1 MDDRV
6 HAPGSP
12 FHAGELAVQE
22 RVGVREKIATAG
34 QRMIRDAMPDQ
45 HRELFEK
52 LPTIVVGSL
61 DAARRPWASMLAGRP
76 GFVRTP
82 DEHTMVVGARPQA
95 GDPLAEQLAAGAPLG
110 LLGIEPHT
118 RRRNR
123 MNGTVLAVDADSFSV
138 GVEQS
143 FGNCPQYIQARE
155 PQWTQATVQPQ
166 TDLLGPALSDAA
178 RALVTRADTLFIA
191 SASAQA
197 QGHGGAQGVDV
208 SHRGGLPGFVRVEQV
223 DGACVLTLPD
233 YRGNFMF
240 NTLGNLVA
248 HPRAGLL
255 FVDYERGDLLQL
267 SGRTQI
273 VWDGPALSAFEGAQ
287 RLVRLTLDSARWRPG
302 ALPLRWSAPQFA
314 PQLTRESR

>member
-22 RVGVREKIATAG
+22 RVGVREKIAAAG

-61 DAARRPWASMLAGRP
+61 DAARRPWASMLAGLP

-82 DEHTMVVGARPQA
+82 DAHTMVVGARPQA
-95 GDPLAEQLAAGAPLG
+95 GDPLAEHLAVGAPLG

-123 MNGTVLAVDADSFSV
+123 MNGTVLVAEADGFRV

-143 FGNCPQYIQARE
+143 FGNCPKYIQARE
-155 PQWTQATVQPQ
+155 PQWVQVTEPAPMQA
-166 TDLLGPALSDAA
+166 LGPSLNDAA
-178 RALVTRADTLFIA
+178 RALIARADTLFIA
-191 SASAQA
+191 SASAEA
-197 QGHGGAQGVDV
+197 PGRAGAQGVDV
-208 SHRGGLPGFVRVEQV
+208 SHRGGLPGFVRTEQQ
-223 DGACVLTLPD
+223 DGGCVLTLPD
-233 YRGNFMF
+233 YLGNFMF
-240 NTLGNLVA
+240 NTLGNLMA
-248 HPRAGLL
+248 HPVAGLL
-255 FVDYERGDLLQL
+255 FIDPANGDLLQL
-267 SGRTQI
+267 SGHTQI
-273 VWDGPALSAFEGAQ
+273 VWDGPALAAFEGAQ
-287 RLVRLTLDSARWRPG
+287 RLVRLTVDSARWRPG

-314 PQLTRESR
+314 PQFVPR